1 MTAEYRQSLFIG
13 HGSPMNAI
21 ASNSYTRFLPE
32 YSRSIKPPSA
42 IIVISAHWLTRG
54 TYITGS
60 KRPSQIYDFYGFPEE
75 LYNIKYAPPGSP
87 ETARQIESD
96 DIGIK
101 VDERRGID
109 HAAWAVVMHMY
120 PEQNIP
126 LLEISLDMD
135 KSIEEHFKLAGELYK
150 YRKENV
156 LFIGSGNIVHNLK
169 AIDFDADAK
178 PYDWAVSMDQWF
190 KERITA
196 GDVQEL
202 MHYDRHLPD
211 YKLAV
216 PTDEHYL
223 PLIYTLGMR
232 LQGEEIKTL
241 HESIQNG
248 SISMRSI
255 EISRA

>member
-21 ASNSYTRFLPE
+21 SSNSYTQFLHE
-32 YSRSIKPPSA
+32 YSKSIKPPSA
-42 IIVISAHWLTRG
+42 IIVISAHWQTRG

-60 KRPSQIYDFYGFPEE
+60 KRLSQIYDFYGFPEE
-75 LYNIKYAPPGSP
+75 LYNIKYTPPGSP
-87 ETARQIESD
+87 EMARQIGSD

-120 PEQNIP
+120 PEENIP
-126 LLEISLDMD
+126 LLEISLDKD
-135 KSIEEHFKLAGELYK
+135 KSIEEHFKLAGELNK

-156 LFIGSGNIVHNLK
+156 LFIGSGNIVHNLMV
-169 AIDFDADAK
+169 IDFDADAK
-178 PYDWAVSMDQWF
+178 PYDWAVSTDKWF

-196 GDVQEL
+196 CDIQQL
-202 MHYDRHLPD
+202 LHYDSYLPD

-223 PLIYTLGMR
+223 PFIYTLGMK
-232 LQGEEIKTL
+232 LPGEEIKTL

-255 EISRA
+255 EISGA